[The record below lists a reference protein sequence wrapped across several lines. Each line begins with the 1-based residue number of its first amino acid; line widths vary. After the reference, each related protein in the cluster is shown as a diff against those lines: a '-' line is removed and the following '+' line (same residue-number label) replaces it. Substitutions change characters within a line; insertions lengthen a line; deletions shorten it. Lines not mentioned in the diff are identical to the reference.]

1 MESAFQFSNPTLT
14 KMEFCINEDF
24 ENGRDK
30 LFILSGIWRRQRVIK

>member
-1 MESAFQFSNPTLT
+1 MESAFQFSNPSLT

-30 LFILSGIWRRQRVIK
+30 EVVSFRINQG